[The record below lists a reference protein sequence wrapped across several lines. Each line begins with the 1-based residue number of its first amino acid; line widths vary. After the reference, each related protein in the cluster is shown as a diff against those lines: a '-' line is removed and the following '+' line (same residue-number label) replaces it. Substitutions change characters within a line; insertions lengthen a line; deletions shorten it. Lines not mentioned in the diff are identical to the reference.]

1 MTTFFFIHATCVAL
15 VAVNLVARTLRTQV
29 IFRGLGERV
38 RFADVATANLAG
50 DTAAALTPMRVGGL
64 PAQVAFFQRIG
75 TTPQV
80 SVPVLLVESVL
91 LYPMLAVVGGALA
104 LAAGLEW
111 FDLLKSAGSTA
122 GRVVQTIGGLFVVG
136 WLLVLIARR
145 AAPGKSRMLSRS
157 LREGAEL
164 ARSMGWAAALLTIPL
179 TIVDVASRLALL
191 PLLAINVA
199 GAPPADV
206 LAMASFAMLYGQIAM
221 PTPGGAGIVDLGL
234 MGGAAG
240 NLGLEAGSIVMWWR
254 VYTAGIHMLL
264 CVPALMWRLS
274 SRARHARVL
283 REELTARQEAP
294 DALDL
299 RLSDSPLAWARR
311 DRIGSKNK

>member
-1 MTTFFFIHATCVAL
+1 MTTFFVIHATCIAL
-15 VAVNLVARTLRTQV
+15 VALNLAARTWRTQV
-29 IFRGLGERV
+29 IFRGIGERV

-50 DTAAALTPMRVGGL
+50 DAAAALTPMRVGGL

-75 TTPQV
+75 TKPQV

-91 LYPMLAVVGGALA
+91 LYPLLAIVGGALA

-111 FDLLKSAGSTA
+111 FELLKSAGSTA
-122 GRVVQTIGGLFVVG
+122 GRVVQTVGGLFVVG

-145 AAPGKSRMLSRS
+145 AAPGKSRMLGRS
-157 LREGAEL
+157 LREGVVL
-164 ARSMGWAAALLTIPL
+164 ARSMGWATALLTVPF
-179 TIVDVASRLALL
+179 TIIDVASRLVLL

-234 MGGAAG
+234 MSGAAG
-240 NLGLEAGSIVMWWR
+240 NLGLAAGSIVMWWR
-254 VYTAGIHMLL
+254 AYTAGLHMLL

-274 SRARHARVL
+274 GRVRRAREL
-283 REELTARQEAP
+283 RDELTLAQEP
-294 DALDL
+294 RDALEP
-299 RLSDSPLAWARR
+299 RLSDSPRA
-311 DRIGSKNK
+311 